1 MRKRFKILL
10 FVGILLSIMIKA
22 HAYEKF
28 EIDGIIY
35 EVLGGQGYASV
46 AGLNQEMNHD
56 EVVIPSYVTYEGVDY
71 LVKKIKRDALR
82 HQNGYIKSLTIGP
95 NVITIECSNGEI
107 YDDYETLRPSERY
120 TTEGRYIKT
129 PIKVIWLTNTP
140 PDGYENLE
148 GEINYVSNDLFT
160 KFKNKL
166 IYPLLSSMFEVDGV
180 KYIPVSMSE
189 RTCDAFDCLYNNTSS
204 NINIGKTV
212 SYKGVSM
219 TVKQIC
225 PFAFIGNIYMKKAA
239 LGFDGQIGEYAFC
252 SCHNLEDI
260 VIPDGIT
267 AIGGCAFRYC
277 INMKSAKLGKGLKS
291 IEKYTFIYCENLTDM
306 QIGSNVESIKWGAF
320 AYCKKLHLIMI
331 PKSVVDIENFSF
343 YMCTNLKTL
352 IMEDQDS
359 PSFTRQPQILDDWE
373 SSTTPDSHIYEFYV
387 NTGDV
392 LSFDFYGYSL
402 YNGVSNCR
410 ISVVINGIEAQLEP
424 TSSGVGTYSQSFSN
438 SGMVK
443 MEVKSQYR
451 SGLFIP
457 DGIFNVMVGEKPRN
471 ALRLGSNNYEPLFSS
486 CPLDSVYIGR
496 KLMYPAI
503 SSQGYSPF
511 YRKAS
516 LRSVRITDMETTL
529 PNNEFYGCTG
539 LKNVWIGNGVYSI
552 GNWVFSDCFSLDY
565 FEFGYK
571 MTTIGMEAFS
581 DCTNVTKI
589 ISHAANPPVCD
600 TQALDDINKWNCK
613 LMVPKGYESS
623 YQTANQWKE
632 FLFIEGF
639 QSSDPV
645 HTVLVTNIQLNA
657 SSITMEEGDTK
668 QLSITVQPADATDKS
683 VSWSSSNNN
692 IATVSSTGIITAV
705 HAGTATITCTAN
717 DGSGKN
723 ASCNVK
729 INNPEQYV
737 IELSSAGYATFYDS
751 KRSYSLPTGLTALVI
766 VGWTNNKFIYK
777 SIGGIIPKGV
787 AVVLTNGSN
796 NSGTYTLTKTDSS
809 SSYHGSGYPL
819 QGSDIDTKT
828 TGYGYHYK
836 LSYGISGSSL
846 SDVFGWYWGA
856 ENGEPFQIEGHKA
869 WLVLPEEFETRSL
882 PVEGEVIWNVSE
894 DTANDDNNFYDL
906 QGRRINRPIVKGI
919 YVMNGKK
926 VIIK

>member
-1 MRKRFKILL
+1 MKQRFKILL
-10 FVGILLSIMIKA
+10 LIGILLSIMFKA

-28 EIDGIIY
+28 EIDGVIY

-46 AGLNQEMNHD
+46 VGLNQEMNHD

-71 LVKKIKRDALR
+71 LVKKIKQKALGYYD
-82 HQNGYIKSLTIGP
+82 GYIKSLTIGP
-95 NVITIECSNGEI
+95 NVLTIEGYNHSEI
-107 YDDYETLRPSERY
+107 IDDYEIPEPSQRY
-120 TTEGRYIKT
+120 ETEKRYMKQ

-166 IYPLLSSMFEVDGV
+166 VYPLLSSMFEVGGV

-225 PFAFIGNIYMKKAA
+225 PFAFIGNIYMKKTT

-252 SCHNLEDI
+252 SCHNLENI

-277 INMKSAKLGKGLKS
+277 TNMKSAKLGKGLKS

-320 AYCKKLHLIMI
+320 AYCKKLPLINI

-343 YMCTNLKTL
+343 YMCGNLKTL

-359 PSFTRQPQILDDWE
+359 PSFTRQPQVLEDWE
-373 SSTTPDSHIYEFYV
+373 SSTTSDTHTYEFYV
-387 NTGDV
+387 NAGDI

-410 ISVVINGIEAQLEP
+410 IFVIINGIEAQLEP
-424 TSSGVGTYSQSFSN
+424 TPSGVGTYSQSFSN
-438 SGMVK
+438 SGIVT
-443 MEVKSQYR
+443 MEVKTGVYA
-451 SGLFIP
+451 GP
-457 DGIFNVMVGEKPRN
+457 KGIYNIMIGEKPRN
-471 ALRLGSNNYEPLFSS
+471 ALRLGSNNDEPLFSS

-496 KLMYPAI
+496 KILYPAI
-503 SSQGYSPF
+503 SFQGYSPF

-565 FEFGYK
+565 FEFGHK
-571 MTTIGMEAFS
+571 MKTIGKEAFS

-600 TQALDDINKWNCK
+600 TQALDDINKWNCT
-613 LMVPKGYESS
+613 LYVPDGYITA
-623 YQTANQWKE
+623 YQVADQWKE
-632 FLFIEGF
+632 FLFTEG
-639 QSSDPV
+639 
-645 HTVLVTNIQLNA
+645 
-657 SSITMEEGDTK
+657 
-668 QLSITVQPADATDKS
+668 
-683 VSWSSSNNN
+683 
-692 IATVSSTGIITAV
+692 
-705 HAGTATITCTAN
+705 
-717 DGSGKN
+717 
-723 ASCNVK
+723 
-729 INNPEQYV
+729 
-737 IELSSAGYATFYDS
+737 
-751 KRSYSLPTGLTALVI
+751 LPTGIQNITINPDNDV
-766 VGWTNNKFIYK
+766 T
-777 SIGGIIPKGV
+777 
-787 AVVLTNGSN
+787 
-796 NSGTYTLTKTDSS
+796 TY
-809 SSYHGSGYPL
+809 
-819 QGSDIDTKT
+819 
-828 TGYGYHYK
+828 
-836 LSYGISGSSL
+836 SL
-846 SDVFGWYWGA
+846 SG
-856 ENGEPFQIEGHKA
+856 Q
-869 WLVLPEEFETRSL
+869 
-882 PVEGEVIWNVSE
+882 
-894 DTANDDNNFYDL
+894 
-906 QGRRINRPIVKGI
+906 RIMVPQKGI
-919 YVMNGKK
+919 NIIGGKK
-926 VIIK
+926 VVVK